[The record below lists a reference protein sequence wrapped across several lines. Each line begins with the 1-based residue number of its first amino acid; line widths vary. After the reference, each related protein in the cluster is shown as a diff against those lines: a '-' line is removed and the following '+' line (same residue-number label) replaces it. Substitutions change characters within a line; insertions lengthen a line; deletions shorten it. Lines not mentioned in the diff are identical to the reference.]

1 MKGFK
6 FLVLGTVLAKIFGL
20 LREFLLLSE
29 FGYSQEI
36 SSYFSLIAI
45 LGIFTFFSDTSIINA
60 IAYPLWLEAKQ
71 VIIKINLKIIL
82 IITCLVI
89 FLFFYNYFIFD
100 SINNNHLKFLISI
113 SIIPLI
119 LNSILYS
126 ILIFL
131 EKKKEF
137 LIIAAFNGF
146 LYLVLTFYLIEYDLI
161 GLIYSRLI
169 TLLLTLASILVI
181 IKDDFKILFGKYD
194 FDRELLKKSVNR
206 FLSVNNVL
214 LFALITRFLSSLLFE
229 SKMAVINYSMLIIL
243 TFYTVFSKNMNTQL
257 IKNQIKNS
265 VLSKSSKYLYFAVSI
280 IFMLFLLLALAF
292 IPNKFTILNS
302 SFELLEPLKL
312 SIFIFAPIILLGFID
327 LTRQSQLSNK
337 IKIKPIPLIL
347 SIGYYIVTLNL
358 F

>member
-36 SSYFSLIAI
+36 STYFSLIAI

-60 IAYPLWLEAKQ
+60 IAYPLWIEAKQ

-131 EKKKEF
+131 EKKKE
-137 LIIAAFNGF
+137 
-146 LYLVLTFYLIEYDLI
+146 
-161 GLIYSRLI
+161 
-169 TLLLTLASILVI
+169 
-181 IKDDFKILFGKYD
+181 
-194 FDRELLKKSVNR
+194 DREDGSNR
-206 FLSVNNVL
+206 NGYYK
-214 LFALITRFLSSLLFE
+214 ITSFGLMFCE
-229 SKMAVINYSMLIIL
+229 NKMKAR
-243 TFYTVFSKNMNTQL
+243 Q
-257 IKNQIKNS
+257 S
-265 VLSKSSKYLYFAVSI
+265 VL
-280 IFMLFLLLALAF
+280 IFN
-292 IPNKFTILNS
+292 NKFEGYSGNEISIQDALTQRFSYN
-302 SFELLEPLKL
+302 ELM
-312 SIFIFAPIILLGFID
+312 
-327 LTRQSQLSNK
+327 
-337 IKIKPIPLIL
+337 
-347 SIGYYIVTLNL
+347 GYNQ
-358 F
+358 